1 MPATWEFRGS
11 VLVVTLAGKCKEE
24 ATTAINEAM
33 ADPAFKPGTSLLLDV
48 RRATDPTPD
57 ELRRRAKSL
66 GSRPAKGLSSR
77 CAIGVGPKAH
87 QFGLGRMA
95 AIYSDSYGMQV
106 EIFTD
111 LDEAICWLES
121 TAAAGAAAAP

>member
-1 MPATWEFRGS
+1 MS
-11 VLVVTLAGKCKEE
+11 VELPIQHRMSFADEPNRLARARLRDCLPVV
-24 ATTAINEAM
+24 
-33 ADPAFKPGTSLLLDV
+33 
-48 RRATDPTPD
+48 R
-57 ELRRRAKSL
+57 
-66 GSRPAKGLSSR
+66 SSW
-77 CAIGVGPKAH
+77 APKAH

>member
-1 MPATWEFRGS
+1 
-11 VLVVTLAGKCKEE
+11 
-24 ATTAINEAM
+24 
-33 ADPAFKPGTSLLLDV
+33 V
-48 RRATDPTPD
+48 R
-57 ELRRRAKSL
+57 
-66 GSRPAKGLSSR
+66 SSW
-77 CAIGVGPKAH
+77 APKAH
-87 QFGLGRMA
+87 QFGLGRTA